1 MNEQKDTP
9 PPYSSQQYP
18 GVHMYGNPGGYPPG
32 PAPPGGYYPPPPGAA
47 PYYVPPPQMMPPQG
61 YGATATTV
69 VVENPDIVVIG
80 GCPACRVGV
89 LEDDFTC
96 MGVLCAILF
105 FPLGILCCLA
115 MREKRCSNCGATFG

>member
-1 MNEQKDTP
+1 
-9 PPYSSQQYP
+9 
-18 GVHMYGNPGGYPPG
+18 MYGNPGGYPPG
-32 PAPPGGYYPPPPGAA
+32 PPPPGGYYPPPPGAA
-47 PYYVPPPQMMPPQG
+47 LYYGPPPQMMPPQG

-69 VVENPDIVVIG
+69 VVENPDIVVIGMMAGSIFCWLLIKKFLG

>member
-1 MNEQKDTP
+1 MNKRILHPLTAPNNTQVSVNERACNLAH
-9 PPYSSQQYP
+9 YLIL

-80 GCPACRVGV
+80 MMAGSIFCR
-89 LEDDFTC
+89 L
-96 MGVLCAILF
+96 LL
-105 FPLGILCCLA
+105 
-115 MREKRCSNCGATFG
+115 